1 MNDDVENVLYTN
13 IMRRFTMSNQ
23 EVFPVRMNHIV
34 LTIEIPEDSGKIL
47 PKETPMIP
55 VVPMEIVN
63 KIFMYVSSPT
73 AFIIQQ
79 SKYYARDLPFLLLRP
94 VILKIVPKNKPSYV
108 ECIVDY
114 HNDIYSKI
122 AEYQDP
128 LFQRRIFLFY
138 VYTNYKSRNQSND
151 LGVDIGEYYD
161 KYSSRIL
168 HYYDCAYEPRTG
180 LLCFPVEVMI
190 PISHSNFVLGCTFT
204 SISIL
209 LIYIFLIVSL

>member
-1 MNDDVENVLYTN
+1 
-13 IMRRFTMSNQ
+13 MSNQ

-34 LTIEIPEDSGKIL
+34 LTIEIPEDPGKMSNDYAIGLL
-47 PKETPMIP
+47 PKETPMIPP

-73 AFIIQQ
+73 ASIIQQ

-94 VILKIVPKNKPSYV
+94 VILKIVPKNKPSYI

-122 AEYQDP
+122 AEYQNP
-128 LFQRRIFLFY
+128 LFRRRIFLFY
-138 VYTNYKSRNQSND
+138 VYTNYESRDQSND

-161 KYSSRIL
+161 KYSSCIL
-168 HYYDCAYEPRTG
+168 HYYDCAYEQPTG
-180 LLCFPVEVMI
+180 LLCFPVEVII
-190 PISHSNFVLGCTFT
+190 PVSHSNFVLACTFT

-209 LIYIFLIVSL
+209 LVYTFFWLSVFDK